1 MAVVAVRLQIPKPD
15 GTTTAAAGALRF
27 TPTARRVI
35 TGAPD
40 VVVLPSS
47 FQVAL
52 VAGSADVTL
61 ATTTADWVWQ
71 VDEYLTGVPAR
82 TIYVQIPDVGTIDY
96 GELTPIDP
104 ATLAPGATPNPSWV
118 SSMALQLAR
127 TPEAIIV
134 GTITRDANQAPTS
147 AGVVWPDG
155 KTGTYTGTPSVAFPG
170 AIDAYTITY
179 GSPVTRTYTQPAVT
193 RNASGAITTQPA
205 ITIS

>member
-15 GTTTAAAGALRF
+15 GTTTAAAGTLRF

-35 TGAPD
+35 AGAPD
-40 VVVLPSS
+40 VVVLPAS
-47 FQVAL
+47 FQVNL

-61 ATTTADWVWQ
+61 ATTAPAWVWQ
-71 VDEYLTGVPAR
+71 VDEYLAGVPAR
-82 TIYVQIPDVGTIDY
+82 TIYVQIPNVASIDY
-96 GELTPIDP
+96 GELVPVDP
-104 ATLAPGATPNPSWV
+104 ATLTPAATPDPSWV
-118 SSMALQLAR
+118 ASMALQLAR

-155 KTGTYTGTPSVAFPG
+155 KTGTYTGTPSATFPG
-170 AIDAYTITY
+170 AIDSYTVTY
-179 GSPVTRTYTQPAVT
+179 GTTRTYTQPAVT
-193 RNASGAITTQPA
+193 RNASGNITTQPA